1 MKSHVRSIERRLTLY
16 VILFSVSFGLIFSA
30 IQISYDY
37 LSERERFEASTNAV
51 LKRQSGPASLGLY
64 NYDSGALQTL
74 LSALLLNQGIVA
86 ASVVEAG
93 TQFQVRAGLSAEE
106 VGTDQLHIQSY
117 IIELR
122 APQVFSQRRE
132 ILGYL
137 TVWVDE
143 RLIHQGFE
151 ARASLALILDFL
163 RNVVLAAVLILVF
176 RQRLTGP
183 IRRLAA
189 RIIDVD
195 PQSPVTVPLAVEE
208 PLQHSELDDLV
219 GKMNHLLAAMDEEIH
234 QRQQAETRVRQ
245 LNEQLEEKVRA
256 RTQALHD
263 SNSQL
268 RSSLD
273 ELQRTQDLLLQ
284 AQRMASLGHLAA
296 GMAHEINNP
305 VAVVY
310 SNIATLSEYL
320 TELVGLADQYQK
332 AEGDIANKAVRTVL
346 EELRE
351 SIDLDFVREDAPDLI
366 RTSKGSLD
374 RVRNIVSEL
383 KTFAVNEN
391 SEKSSEVLPR
401 LVDSALADIHVENK
415 QQVRVIHQSDGAPSV
430 PCFPDQLRM
439 AIGKVLVNAYEAM
452 PGGGTLE
459 VAYESDDKFIS
470 VVVHDSGVGMTSEDI
485 SCAVNPFFTRKEVG
499 QGTGMG
505 LTVAYNVLS
514 NHGGEIQIESTPG
527 KGTSVT
533 LRLPKAG

>member
-1 MKSHVRSIERRLTLY
+1 MRSIEKRLTLY

-30 IQISYDY
+30 VQISYDY
-37 LSERERFEASTNAV
+37 LSQSERFEQATNAV
-51 LKRQSGPASLGLY
+51 LSRQSGPAALGLY
-64 NYDSGALQTL
+64 NYDSGGLRTL
-74 LSALLLNQGIVA
+74 LSSLMLNQGIVA
-86 ASVVEAG
+86 ASVVEAD
-93 TQFQVRAGLSAEE
+93 TQFQVRVGLSADDIATNKE
-106 VGTDQLHIQSY
+106 LMQSY
-117 IIELR
+117 IIELE
-122 APQVFSQRRE
+122 APPVFSSRSE
-132 ILGYL
+132 VLGYL
-137 TVWVDE
+137 TIWVDE
-143 RLIHQGFE
+143 GLIHQGFE
-151 ARASLALILDFL
+151 ARASLTLVLDLL
-163 RNVVLAAVLILVF
+163 RNIVLAAVLILVF

-208 PLQHSELDDLV
+208 PLQDSELDDLV
-219 GKMNHLLAAMDEEIH
+219 GKMNHLLTAMDEEIH

-268 RSSLD
+268 RTSLD

-320 TELVGLADQYQK
+320 TELVTLADNYQK
-332 AEGDIANKAVRTVL
+332 AEGDIAKQSVRVAL
-346 EELRE
+346 EEMRNA
-351 SIDLDFVREDAPDLI
+351 IDLDFVREDAPDLI
-366 RTSKGSLD
+366 RTSKNSLD
-374 RVRNIVSEL
+374 RVRHIVSEL
-383 KTFAVNEN
+383 KTFAANEN
-391 SEKSSEVLPR
+391 GQKHTEVLAT
-401 LVDSALADIHVENK
+401 LVDTALADIHVENK
-415 QQVRVIHQSDGAPSV
+415 DKVRVIHQNDGAPSI
-430 PCFPDQLRM
+430 PCYPDQLRM
-439 AIGKVLVNAYEAM
+439 AICKVLINAYEAM

-459 VAYESDDKFIS
+459 VAYDSDAQFVS
-470 VVVHDSGVGMTSEDI
+470 VVIHDSGVGMTNEDI

-505 LTVAYNVLS
+505 LTVAFNVMN
-514 NHGGEIQIESTPG
+514 NHGGELQIESTPG
-527 KGTSVT
+527 KGTSIT
-533 LRLPKAG
+533 LRLPRAG